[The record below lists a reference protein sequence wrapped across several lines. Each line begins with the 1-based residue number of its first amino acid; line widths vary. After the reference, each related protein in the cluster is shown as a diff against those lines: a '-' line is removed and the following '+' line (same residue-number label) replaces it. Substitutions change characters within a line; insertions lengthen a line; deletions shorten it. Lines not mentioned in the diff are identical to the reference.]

1 MTRDDILH
9 EEPLTQEALE
19 HWAQAFGYVA
29 TRYRVACSPGALV
42 AGAPGCRG
50 KAKPR
55 PSPGWPARQGSPF
68 GC

>member
-1 MTRDDILH
+1 MKQDDILH

-42 AGAPGCRG
+42 AGAPWLQG
-50 KAKPR
+50 KSKT
-55 PSPGWPARQGSPF
+55 PALTGLAREAGLSF
-68 GC
+68 

>member
-29 TRYRVACSPGALV
+29 TRYRVACSPARWWL
-42 AGAPGCRG
+42 APPGYRG
-50 KAKPR
+50 RAKPR
-55 PSPGWPARQGSPF
+55 P
-68 GC
+68 